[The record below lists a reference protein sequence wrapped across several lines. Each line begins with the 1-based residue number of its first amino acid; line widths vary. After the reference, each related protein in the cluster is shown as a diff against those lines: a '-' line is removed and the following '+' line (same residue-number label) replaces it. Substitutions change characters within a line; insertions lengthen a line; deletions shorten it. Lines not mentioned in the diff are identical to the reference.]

1 MRFRFPLF
9 SHFHHAVPAV
19 LLACLGI
26 AVSTAHA
33 AGAGRAA
40 FGKRNPFRADELPE
54 GKLKAG
60 LQALDPQA
68 KEKAMTWLHTF
79 DFDQSDAARHLRVDR
94 GGGVFIVCPDNA
106 GNCEGHSHGA
116 AKPEAA
122 PEESGGT
129 GNIEPEPG
137 DGSPSVEF
145 AAVSVSSP
153 PSYHSKPNATRR
165 IYLDFNGGT
174 VTGTAWNNNASYGTV
189 ASWNVK
195 VWSQDADAT
204 TFNDSEQAWMKR
216 VWQRVA
222 EDYAPFDVDVT
233 TDVTYDPDNYTGN
246 KDQVGWLLICETTD
260 ANGVALPHNGSGGV
274 AYLSVFG
281 NTSYSPTYQPAW
293 VSSTNG
299 GGSESIIAEA
309 ASHEMGHNMGLSH
322 DATSTTSYYGGHGSG
337 DISWGPIM
345 GTGYNRNVS
354 QWSKGEYYDANQLQ
368 DDLSIISGRVPYR
381 SDDHGATAGTA
392 TALTVTGGTTI
403 SSTTPE
409 ADPAN
414 TNTANKGVIERN
426 TDVDVFSFFTGPG
439 TVQLNANPWIQPAGT
454 RGGNLD
460 ILLELYSDA
469 GTLVASN
476 NSATLTNAA
485 ISTTLSQGYYYLH
498 VRNTGTGTPT
508 ISSPSGYTAYGSIG
522 QYFISGTIVSPNLPD
537 PPSNLVVAPGNNS
550 VSLSWSTVSGA
561 TSYKVKRSTASGGPY
576 TLLGTTAATNY
587 TDLTVANEAT
597 YYYVLSS
604 VNSTGEGAD
613 SAQVSATPA
622 PLASA
627 ATLASSLGSSGNYGS
642 SVTFTATVSGSL
654 ATPTGSVS
662 FFDGVSLL
670 GTETVNGS
678 GQATL
683 VTSTLTLGGHSIT
696 ASYGGD
702 LIYEPGTSLA
712 FSYTVNPK
720 PVTITGVTAGNKVY
734 DASAAAT
741 LSGGVVSGVIS
752 GETVHVVP
760 GSGVFDNPDAGT
772 RNVIASG
779 YSISGPNV
787 GNYVL
792 SAQPVPSAAV
802 ITPRPVQLSGVKTYD
817 GSINV
822 NASDLIVSNNLDGAN
837 LALTGS
843 AELAGKNAGL
853 QSLAPG
859 VQAARIRSATGS
871 TGSNSASSFGVTL
884 AGTPANGNTLVAV
897 IATRGSVSN
906 IVSGI
911 TQAGAVWIRAAQ
923 AVRSSITT
931 EIWYASGVANAG
943 TSITVSQSAVKSAAV
958 VIEYSGLLVPNPLD
972 QTGAATGTGSSL
984 STGTTAVTSQP
995 NQLWLGGVG
1004 ITSASTT
1011 VGSIQNGFTSVANA
1025 ATNGSNNAKA
1035 YALERIVSAAG
1046 PAATGGTASSSSI
1059 SWAGVITTFQAAQP
1073 GTLALTGSSAGNY
1086 TTTGMTGGV
1095 TIVPKNLVAGGFS
1108 VADKEYDGSTAASLS
1123 APPSLLAAEPPG
1135 TGTTLD
1141 GRPYSGDAVS
1151 TGGSPTA
1158 VFSDKHAGLLKPVAL
1173 TEIPLV
1179 GAQAANYTLLPP
1191 AGLTANISHRAIT
1204 VTAVPETKVYDGST
1218 ACQSLPIL
1226 SPEPVSGDLV
1236 TSLYQVFATSAAGA
1250 GDKEIVPHLSIDDG
1264 NGGLNYQIQ
1273 SVVTSAGTI
1282 TPAAATV
1289 SLSGLLQTHD
1299 GTPKPVTVSTA
1310 PSDLPVSITYDGSAD
1325 APAASG
1331 SYQVVATIIDPN
1343 HQGGT
1348 TGTLV
1353 ITAEDD
1359 WSSWQS
1365 EHFTLT
1371 ETQAGFAGDNAD
1383 PDGDGLVN
1391 LAEYALGGDPHQF
1404 TAPPGV
1410 VKDSNGLT
1418 LTFIRPANLPDVTY
1432 DAEISDGLESWT
1444 GIPLEVI
1451 QPGDRETVR
1460 ARDPLTSGDPAKRF
1474 IRLRFTRP

>member
-1 MRFRFPLF
+1 MRIRFPLLHRF
-9 SHFHHAVPAV
+9 HAVPAV

-26 AVSTAHA
+26 AVSTEHA

-40 FGKRNPFRADELPE
+40 FGKRSPFRADELPE

-60 LQALDPQA
+60 LQTLDPQA
-68 KEKAMTWLHTF
+68 RQKAMTWLHTF
-79 DFDQSDAARHLRVDR
+79 DFDQADAARHLRVDR

-122 PEESGGT
+122 PEESGGPD
-129 GNIEPEPG
+129 NIEPVPG
-137 DGSPSVEF
+137 DGSPAVEY
-145 AAVSVSSP
+145 AAVSVVSP

-165 IYLDFNGGT
+165 IYLDFNGGI
-174 VTGTAWNNNASYGTV
+174 VSGTAWNSSRGVT
-189 ASWNVK
+189 SWNVK
-195 VWSQDADAT
+195 VWSQDSDAT
-204 TFNDSEQAWMKR
+204 TFNDSEQAWMKK

-274 AYLSVFG
+274 AYVGVFG
-281 NTSYSPTYQPAW
+281 SSSYSPTYQPAW

-322 DATSTTSYYGGHGSG
+322 DGTSALDYYGGHGTG
-337 DISWGPIM
+337 DTSWGPIM

-381 SDDHGATAGTA
+381 TDDHGATAGTA
-392 TALTVTGGTTI
+392 TALTVTGSTII

-409 ADPAN
+409 TDPAN
-414 TNTANKGVIERN
+414 VNTANKGVIERN

-439 TVQLNANPWIQPAGT
+439 AVQLNANPWIQPAGT

-460 ILLELYSDA
+460 ILLELYNAA
-469 GTLVASN
+469 GALVASN
-476 NSATLTNAA
+476 DSATLTNAS
-485 ISTTLSQGYYYLH
+485 ISTNLSQGYYYLH

-508 ISSPSGYTAYGSIG
+508 VSPPSGYTVYGSIG
-522 QYFISGTIVSPNLPD
+522 QYFISGTIVSPNPPD
-537 PPSNLVVAPGNNS
+537 PPSNLAAAPGNNS
-550 VSLSWSTVSGA
+550 VSLSWSAVAGA
-561 TSYKVKRSTASGGPY
+561 TSYKVKRSTTSGGPY
-576 TLLGTTAATNY
+576 TTVGTPTAASYN
-587 TDLTVANEAT
+587 DLTVTNGTT
-597 YYYVLSS
+597 YYYVLSA
-604 VNSTGEGAD
+604 VNTTGEGAD

-622 PLASA
+622 PLIA
-627 ATLASSLGSSGNYGS
+627 ATTLASSLGGSGNYGS

-662 FFDGVSLL
+662 FFDGASLL
-670 GTETVNGS
+670 GTGSLNGS

-683 VTSTLTLGGHSIT
+683 AASTLAPGGHAIT

-702 LIYEPGTSLA
+702 LIYGPGTSLA

-720 PVTITGVTAGNKVY
+720 PVTITGVTASNKVY
-734 DASAAAT
+734 DATAAAS
-741 LSGGVVSGVIS
+741 LSGGVVTGVIS
-752 GETVHVVP
+752 GETVNVVP
-760 GSGVFDNPDAGT
+760 GSGVFDSPDAGT

-779 YSISGPNV
+779 YSISGPDA

-802 ITPRPVQLSGVKTYD
+802 IAPRPVQLSGMKTYD
-817 GSINV
+817 GTIGV

-837 LALTGS
+837 LVLAGS
-843 AELAGKNAGL
+843 AELAGKDAGL
-853 QSLAPG
+853 RSLAPG
-859 VQAARIRSATGS
+859 VQAARVRSATGS
-871 TGSNSASSFGVTL
+871 TGSGSASSFGVTL
-884 AGTPANGNTLVAV
+884 AGAPANGNTLVAV
-897 IATRGSVSN
+897 IATRGSISN

-911 TQAGAVWIRAAQ
+911 TQSGAVWIRAAQ

-943 TSITVSQSAVKSAAV
+943 TSIIISQSAVKSAAV

-984 STGTTAVTSQP
+984 STGTTAVTSQQ
-995 NQLWLGGVG
+995 NQLWIGGLG
-1004 ITSASTT
+1004 ITSASTS
-1011 VGSIQNGFTSVANA
+1011 VASIQNGFTSVANA

-1035 YALERIVSAAG
+1035 YALEKIVSSAG
-1046 PAATGGTASSSSI
+1046 PASTGGTASSSSI
-1059 SWAGVITTFQAAQP
+1059 SWAGVITTFQSAQP

-1086 TTTGMTGGV
+1086 TIAGMTGAV
-1095 TIVPKNLVAGGFS
+1095 TIVPKNLVTGGFS

-1123 APPSLLAAEPPG
+1123 APPSLLATESPG

-1141 GRPYSGDAVS
+1141 GKPYTGDAVS
-1151 TGGSPTA
+1151 TGGSPSA
-1158 VFSDKHAGLLKPVAL
+1158 AFSDKHAGLLKSVSL

-1191 AGLTANISHRAIT
+1191 AGLTANISRRAIT
-1204 VTAVPETKVYDGST
+1204 VTAVPETKVNDGNT
-1218 ACQSLPIL
+1218 ACQSLPVL
-1226 SPEPVSGDLV
+1226 SQEPVSGDLV
-1236 TSLYQVFATSAAGA
+1236 TSLYQVFTTSAAGA
-1250 GDKEIVPHLSIDDG
+1250 GNKEIVPHLTIDDG

-1273 SVVTSAGTI
+1273 SVVSSTGTI
-1282 TPAAATV
+1282 TLAVATV
-1289 SLSGLLQTHD
+1289 SLSGLERIQD
-1299 GTPKPVTVSTA
+1299 GLPKPVTVSTA
-1310 PSDLPVSITYDGSAD
+1310 PADLPVSVTYDGSTE
-1325 APAASG
+1325 APAAAG
-1331 SYQVVATIIDPN
+1331 SYQVVATVIDPN
-1343 HQGGT
+1343 HQGT
-1348 TGTLV
+1348 ATGTLI

-1365 EHFTLT
+1365 EHFTPT
-1371 ETQAGFAGDNAD
+1371 ETQAGLAVENAD

-1391 LAEYALGGDPHQF
+1391 LAEYALGTDPLQF
-1404 TAPPGV
+1404 SPPPAAA
-1410 VKDSNGLT
+1410 KDEDGLT
-1418 LTFIRPANLPDVTY
+1418 LTFTRPADLPDVTY
-1432 DAEISDGLESWT
+1432 AAEVSDGLGTWT

-1451 QPGDRETVR
+1451 QSGDPETVR

-1474 IRLRFTRP
+1474 IRLKFTRP